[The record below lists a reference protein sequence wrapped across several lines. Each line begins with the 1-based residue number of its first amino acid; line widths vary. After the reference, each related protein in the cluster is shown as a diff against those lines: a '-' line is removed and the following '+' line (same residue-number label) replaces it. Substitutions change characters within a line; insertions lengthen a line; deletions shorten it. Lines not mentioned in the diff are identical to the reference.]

1 MRSISFSSFDD
12 DFITPKK
19 RLGRSNP
26 VMISNGFS
34 SLREFSLYLLFT
46 SFVAVAVNAPTIR
59 MIYRLSTNEI
69 IFE

>member
-26 VMISNGFS
+26 VVISNGFS
-34 SLREFSLYLLFT
+34 SLRIFFISSFT
-46 SFVAVAVNAPTIR
+46 SFVAVAVNAPTIGR
-59 MIYRLSTNEI
+59 FARLSTNEI
-69 IFE
+69 ILR